1 MSLESSFFG
10 KLEPKNS
17 AISDLFKAIP
27 ASVSVSGPA
36 SSVVARPKETGNTE
50 AKDEKLK
57 DEKVKDSKKKEKS
70 DSLKKSNVS
79 EPKSSNENLTRKQ
92 KIENLIEKNDRTLFV
107 GNVCLQVVEKQNTKM
122 FKKMFQE
129 FGELESIRFRS
140 LVYIHHHHSSRLLW

>member
-36 SSVVARPKETGNTE
+36 SSVVARPKETG
-50 AKDEKLK
+50 KDEKLK
-57 DEKVKDSKKKEKS
+57 DEKFQDSKKKEKS